1 MDHAASAS
9 ELAEFLLTMIPEV
22 GVMGVMSHRGFLG
35 ILLLGGLTIAAGQQ
49 LYTVHDLGTLG
60 GTQSSA
66 AGINKSGQVAGTSA
80 TASGLTHAFRT
91 APNSAI
97 NLLTDDLGT
106 LGGLYSGASGIN
118 TSGQVIGLSTDGT
131 GAYLSYRT
139 APDAPITAS
148 DALGTLGGI
157 THGGISTIVSGIDD
171 AGRAVG
177 ESVSVGGFSHAF
189 RTAANSPISPS
200 TDDLGDFGGQSS
212 SAVSINKN
220 GDIVGTYWPAVSG
233 AYPYAVLLKGGT
245 LIQLGALGLGGV
257 AGVND
262 LDQAAINVNEQASLW
277 SNGTVTPLAPAPP
290 LVVSAAFGINNSG
303 QAVGYAYAPAG
314 TASQHAFL
322 HTNGVTV
329 DLNTLIPANSGWTL
343 TSANAIN
350 DLGQIAG
357 NGQINGQVHAFRLDP
372 VISPMDSI
380 NQMMGLVGSLAMPS
394 NIATNLSA
402 LLDAARDALQRGNSH
417 AARNQLNAFENKVRA
432 QAGKKLTMDQANQLL
447 AAAEATIHLL

>member
-1 MDHAASAS
+1 MDHAASVS
-9 ELAEFLLTMIPEV
+9 ELAEFLLKMIPEV
-22 GVMGVMSHRGFLG
+22 GVMAVMNHRSLLA
-35 ILLLGGLTIAAGQQ
+35 ILFLGGLTIASGQQ

-60 GTQSSA
+60 GTQSNA
-66 AGINKSGQVAGTSA
+66 AGINESGQVAGAST
-80 TASGLTHAFRT
+80 TASSLTHAFRT

-118 TSGQVIGLSTDGT
+118 ASGQVIGLSTDGT

-139 APDAPITAS
+139 APGAPINPAS

-157 THGGISTIVSGIDD
+157 THGISTIVNGIDD

-177 ESVSVGGFSHAF
+177 ESVTISGFPHAF
-189 RTAANSPISPS
+189 RTAPNSPINPA
-200 TDDLGDFGGQSS
+200 TDDLGTFGGQSS

-220 GDIVGTYWPAVSG
+220 GDIVGTYLPAVSG
-233 AYPYAVLLKGGT
+233 AYPYAVLLKGGAVT
-245 LIQLGALGLGGV
+245 VIGGLGLGGV
-257 AGVND
+257 ASLND
-262 LDQAAINVNEQASLW
+262 MDQVAINVNEQAAVW
-277 SNGTVTPLAPAPP
+277 SNGTVTPLAP
-290 LVVSAAFGINNSG
+290 LVSAALGINNSG
-303 QAVGYAYAPAG
+303 QAVGYAPAG
-314 TASQHAFL
+314 TAPQHAFL
-322 HTNGVTV
+322 YTNGVRV

-343 TSANAIN
+343 LSANAIN

-380 NQMMGLVGSLAMPS
+380 NQMIALIGSLATPS
-394 NIATNLSA
+394 DIATKLSS
-402 LLDAARDALQRGNSH
+402 LLDAARNALQRGNSH
-417 AARNQLNAFENKVRA
+417 AARNQLNAFERVVNA
-432 QAGKKLTMDQANQLL
+432 HAGKQLTMDQASQLM

>member
-9 ELAEFLLTMIPEV
+9 ELAEFLLKMIPEV
-22 GVMGVMSHRGFLG
+22 GVMAVMSHRGFLG

-60 GTQSSA
+60 GTQSTA
-66 AGINKSGQVAGTSA
+66 AGINKSGQVAGASA
-80 TASGLTHAFRT
+80 TASSLTHAFRT

-118 TSGQVIGLSTDGT
+118 ASGQVIGLSTDGT

-139 APDAPITAS
+139 APAAPITAS
-148 DALGTLGGI
+148 DALGSLGGI
-157 THGGISTIVSGIDD
+157 THGISTIVSGIDD

-177 ESVSVGGFSHAF
+177 ESVSVSGFPHAF
-189 RTAANSPISPS
+189 RTAPNSPINPAS
-200 TDDLGDFGGQSS
+200 DDLGTFGGQSS

-220 GDIVGTYWPAVSG
+220 GDIVGTYLPSVSG
-233 AYPYAVLLKGGT
+233 AYPYAVLLKGGAVT
-245 LIQLGALGLGGV
+245 VIGGLGLGGV
-257 AGVND
+257 ASLND
-262 LDQAAINVNEQASLW
+262 MDQVAINVNEQAAVW
-277 SNGTVTPLAPAPP
+277 SNGALTVLAPAPP

-314 TASQHAFL
+314 TAPQHAFL

-372 VISPMDSI
+372 VTSPMDSI
-380 NQMMGLVGSLAMPS
+380 NQMMGLVGSLTLS
-394 NIATNLSA
+394 SDIAINLSA
-402 LLDAARDALQRGNSH
+402 LLDAARNALQRGNSQ
-417 AARNQLNAFENKVRA
+417 AARNQLNAFERVVNA
-432 QAGKKLTMDQANQLL
+432 QAGKQLTMDQASQLM